1 MNYPGGSGHLPNRD
15 SQLIEP
21 ARPAEESRSP
31 LAAARL
37 RRKLTVD
44 EAARRAGMPPDQV
57 RWLEEGRVYRFRTA
71 DEALAATLVYASALG
86 VEHREARELAGL
98 PVPPKALDRSNR
110 GRLIGLGALAAAVV
124 LFTGFLTLPGGEGA
138 QAQRPFAEV
147 AAKLPP
153 AWNISV
159 DVRNGNGDINWTRQ
173 VASRIGALA
182 YEVSHVGR
190 ADRFDYTQTAVYYE
204 RGGRDV
210 AVRLARQLG
219 VVTKPLPGGTN
230 PRRLVVVV
238 GPRRGPG
245 V

>member
-1 MNYPGGSGHLPNRD
+1 MNYRGGSGPPPKRD
-15 SQLIEP
+15 AQLIDL

-37 RRKLTVD
+37 RRQLTVD
-44 EAARRAGMPPDQV
+44 EAARRAGIPPDQV
-57 RWLEEGRVYRFRTA
+57 RWLEQGRVYRFRTS

-98 PVPPKALDRSNR
+98 PVPPKPLARSNR
-110 GRLIGLGALAAAVV
+110 GRLIVLGALAAAVV
-124 LFTGFLTLPGGEGA
+124 VFAGFLTLPGGEDA

-153 AWNISV
+153 AWTVSV
-159 DVRNGNGDINWTRQ
+159 DVLNGNGDINWTRR

-182 YEVSHVGR
+182 YEIRHVGR

-219 VVTKPLPGGTN
+219 VVTKPLPGGKN
-230 PRRLVVVV
+230 PKRLVVVV

-245 V
+245 